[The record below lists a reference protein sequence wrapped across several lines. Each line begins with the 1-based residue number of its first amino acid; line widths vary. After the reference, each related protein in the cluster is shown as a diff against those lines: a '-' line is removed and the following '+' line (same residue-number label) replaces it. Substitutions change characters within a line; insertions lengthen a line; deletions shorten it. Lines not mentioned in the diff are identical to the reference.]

1 MRKITNLPVRS
12 TSRPPLFA
20 QLHHKFRGFRRRHG
34 LTRRM
39 GNVTVAAQHMRL
51 HVAPLL
57 HEIPILTLAQ
67 HGVFHRGGK
76 GGLYVNSRMPVRT

>member
-1 MRKITNLPVRS
+1 
-12 TSRPPLFA
+12 
-20 QLHHKFRGFRRRHG
+20 
-34 LTRRM
+34 M

-57 HEIPILTLAQ
+57 YEIPILTLAQ

-76 GGLYVNSRMPVRT
+76 GGLYVNSRVPVRT